1 MESIILSGILFF
13 AALACADV
21 EQDNP
26 NDPGADN
33 YEYTGMSVLPKS
45 GGDLQADGDIKIIF
59 SDVMDPASLVL
70 GGSLMNGA
78 VPPYA
83 NIDWTST
90 SIAEDTLTISPP
102 GGYWDVGTGKTLTLE
117 CTPVIGLP
125 VTLDLGYSVV
135 SSVSANESPSSGGT
149 LAADGTVTLVFTR
162 EMNPASLQI
171 TGSAD
176 ESTLILD
183 DKNNANVTWSSGTN
197 ANDTLTLT
205 PKYSIWER
213 GTGMTL
219 HVYCESALSSAVSV
233 TRDLEYDVSYTV
245 QAGASPANGSTI
257 TGNEPITIQFGES
270 MNPSYFKNAGGTID
284 AAPGSVGV
292 AWSKTAYDNDT
303 VTLTPS
309 ATIWQQGAGKT
320 FSAEFESTLGA
331 TKPTRTVSLAY
342 DVEYSV
348 YVRNIDVNDKDAN
361 PGTKISPK
369 KTIQAAIDYAA
380 STYGSG
386 AVKVAEGTYSSS
398 TSTVVTM
405 KNMVSMLGG
414 YKSDFSAR
422 NAGSYVSIIQ
432 DDRTLSGVD
441 PYDPNRV
448 VECPASITDS
458 ANTVIDG
465 FTIKLGGGA
474 YNSGVF
480 CQGGVRINHNVI
492 QGKSATTA
500 GINYAYGIFITAG
513 VSTIAYNT
521 IDPGYGSGS
530 GDCTYG
536 IYDSGTES
544 QIAYNTING
553 GHGSNTYG
561 IYSTTSVPTSTLTID
576 HNTIDCGGGSNIAFV
591 IVLDNDS
598 QPRIDNNEFTNNI
611 PVNKLRGVFESGSNA
626 DPVSLTHNNFNFIT
640 STANHYYYIDDTS
653 ELIAESGWTS
663 IYVSIVGDNQPLSNA
678 AWGNTRKE

>member
-1 MESIILSGILFF
+1 MIMKTRSMESIILSGILFF

-33 YEYTGMSVLPKS
+33 YEYTGMSVLPKN

-171 TGSAD
+171 IGSAG

-183 DKNNANVTWSSGTN
+183 DMNNANVTWSSGTN

-245 QAGASPANGSTI
+245 QAIASPANASTI

-320 FSAEFESTLGA
+320 LTAEFQSTLGA
-331 TKPTRTVSLAY
+331 TKPTRTVALTY
-342 DVEYSV
+342 DVEYAV
-348 YVRNIDVNDKDAN
+348 YVRSDGDDVNS
-361 PGTKISPK
+361 GTKASPK
-369 KTIQAAIDYAA
+369 KTIQVAINYAA
-380 STYGSG
+380 ATYSTGS
-386 AVKVAEGTYSSS
+386 VKVAEGTYSSN
-398 TSTVVTM
+398 TSTVVAM
-405 KNMVSMLGG
+405 INKISLLGG
-414 YKSDFSAR
+414 YKGDFSERDAS
-422 NAGSYVSIIQ
+422 NFISTIQ
-432 DDRTLSGVD
+432 DNRTTSGTD

-521 IDPGYGSGS
+521 IDPGYWS
-530 GDCTYG
+530 D
-536 IYDSGTES
+536 
-544 QIAYNTING
+544 
-553 GHGSNTYG
+553 
-561 IYSTTSVPTSTLTID
+561 PL
-576 HNTIDCGGGSNIAFV
+576 
-591 IVLDNDS
+591 
-598 QPRIDNNEFTNNI
+598 
-611 PVNKLRGVFESGSNA
+611 KL
-626 DPVSLTHNNFNFIT
+626 
-640 STANHYYYIDDTS
+640 
-653 ELIAESGWTS
+653 
-663 IYVSIVGDNQPLSNA
+663 
-678 AWGNTRKE
+678 